1 MPAIFSRLQPGTF
14 EVETPWKGTYA
25 IEVSLADDT
34 PVTLGTAAYDGVR
47 FVTTLTFKVPDRL
60 AAPARPPVVTPKR

>member
-1 MPAIFSRLQPGTF
+1 
-14 EVETPWKGTYA
+14 
-25 IEVSLADDT
+25 VSLADDT

-47 FVTTLTFKVPDRL
+47 FVTTLTVKVPDRL

>member
-1 MPAIFSRLQPGTF
+1 MPAVFSRLQPGTF

-25 IEVSLADDT
+25 SEVSLADNT
-34 PVTLGTAAYDGVR
+34 PGTLGIALHDGMR
-47 FVTTLTFKVPDRL
+47 FVTTLTFKVSDRL